1 MAGGTAVLSLF
12 LLVGCGSGSA
22 PAPALPPVAST
33 AALSSATADPSAPS
47 TTSTPASGP
56 SAAPV
61 APGGPS
67 AAPVAPG
74 GPTASAPAAGPTP
87 GPARTTLPPVPT
99 RAPGATA
106 TNATTAYAGRFC
118 TALAPLIAFKQQ
130 SETPNMA
137 GVTDG
142 PSAKALAVRL
152 LTDGI
157 AKGQSAV
164 QAVTDLG
171 PAPDPQAAAGISSLL
186 TSLRGD
192 ITFGQGLLPQVQN
205 VDPNNLMALFP
216 LATQARTQLDSSQS
230 NGLSALRTSTGP
242 AMGAALHSLPECA
255 PLGV

>member
-12 LLVGCGSGSA
+12 LLVGCDSGSA

-74 GPTASAPAAGPTP
+74 GPTASAPAAGSTR
-87 GPARTTLPPVPT
+87 GPARTTLPPAPT

-106 TNATTAYAGRFC
+106 TNATTAYAARFC

-216 LATQARTQLDSSQS
+216 LATQARTQLDGSQS

-242 AMGAALHSLPECA
+242 AMGAALHSLPECV